1 MEGRGGLGPVKIV
14 FLESSVELVPR
25 SLWSHPQV
33 LRSARRYGIEPED
46 LLLDKS
52 LHYNAMAG
60 LPAKWKRGR
69 PDILHVALLTSTET
83 PLYQEGLLRIYF
95 QVYDGRVFEVRSG
108 VRIPK
113 NYERFKGLIAQLL
126 KTERVPPKGGE
137 PLIRLYSTSLRE
149 FVEKEGGLYSCG
161 REAHPPLPFSSQPGL
176 YPQASL

>member
-126 KTERVPPKGGE
+126 KTERVPPKVE
-137 PLIRLYSTSLRE
+137 SLLYACTRRALGSSSRRR
-149 FVEKEGGLYSCG
+149 GGLYSCG